1 MQPLE
6 KLLIR
11 YVKCLEN
18 TNIEMKFLNLTQRLK
33 TSLSLFSLAAL
44 LSVTACS
51 KKVFL
56 QKTGAD
62 LYAVSAD
69 LPKDS
74 AIVKYL
80 KPYKANLDSQMWKV
94 IAYAEKDIKR
104 GRPEGP
110 LNNLMADAMY
120 LIAKENKMAFDL
132 AYTNYGGLRLPIPK
146 GDIKL
151 FNVFELMPFENRL
164 VTVKFKGSDMKAF
177 FDYIA
182 GMGGDPISGA
192 TFKIRDKQAVNI
204 MINGEPF
211 DLSKEYTVLTSDYMA
226 NGGDGGDIF
235 YKARGRKEY
244 SMKLR
249 DALIIYLEQQT
260 KAGNKINPQVDGRI
274 TVE

>member
-1 MQPLE
+1 
-6 KLLIR
+6 
-11 YVKCLEN
+11 
-18 TNIEMKFLNLTQRLK
+18 MKFLNLTQRLK
-33 TSLSLFSLAAL
+33 TSLSLFSLAL

-51 KKVFL
+51 KKVYL
-56 QKTGAD
+56 QNTDAN
-62 LYAVSAD
+62 LYSVSTD
-69 LPKDS
+69 LPRDS
-74 AIVKYL
+74 SIVKYL

-120 LIAKENKMAFDL
+120 IVAKQNNMDFDL

-146 GDIKL
+146 GDIRL

-164 VTVKFKGSDMKAF
+164 VTVKFKGNDMKAF

-192 TFKIRDKQAVNI
+192 TFKIRGKKAVDI
-204 MINGEPF
+204 RINGEPF
-211 DLSKEYTVLTSDYMA
+211 DPSKEYTVLTSDYMA

-235 YKARGRKEY
+235 YKATGRKEY

-260 KAGNKINPQVDGRI
+260 KSGNKINPQVDGRI